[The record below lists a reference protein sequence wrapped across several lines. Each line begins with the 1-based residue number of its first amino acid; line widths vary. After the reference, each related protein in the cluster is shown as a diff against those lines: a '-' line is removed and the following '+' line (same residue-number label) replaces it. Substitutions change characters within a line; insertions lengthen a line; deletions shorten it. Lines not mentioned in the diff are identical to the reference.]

1 MARFVLDGA
10 PAMSV
15 RWEFWDALSL
25 RSGEGVCDI
34 PVHFGDYIP
43 EAVEAARR
51 GPGSRGLD
59 LEVAEVAKHQQ
70 PAEAVKREVRLGDG
84 LEILILS
91 AGAGLL
97 GAVSALYYHWNGYH
111 RKAKECWLIVSLSVV
126 FHCLL
131 AALLF
136 A

>member
-1 MARFVLDGA
+1 
-10 PAMSV
+10 MSV

-34 PVHFGDYIP
+34 PVHFGDDVP
-43 EAVEAARR
+43 EAIEAARGAPGRR
-51 GPGSRGLD
+51 GFVTRK
-59 LEVAEVAKHQQ
+59 EMAEVAKHQEA
-70 PAEAVKREVRLGDG
+70 AEAAKAEERLGDG
-84 LEILILS
+84 AEILILS
-91 AGAGLL
+91 VGAGLL

-111 RKAKECWLIVSLSVV
+111 RKAKECWLIVSLSVL

-136 A
+136 G